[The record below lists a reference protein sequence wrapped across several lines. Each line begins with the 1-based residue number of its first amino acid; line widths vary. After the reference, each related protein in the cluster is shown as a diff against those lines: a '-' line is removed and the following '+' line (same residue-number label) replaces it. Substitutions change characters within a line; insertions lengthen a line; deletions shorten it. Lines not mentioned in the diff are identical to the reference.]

1 LDKKKIIEFL
11 GAIFVAAIFITSYA
25 SFGTR
30 TSQGQKTTTTAI
42 NNAFYSRATV
52 AAAIT
57 GYGPALTINVSCS
70 NASKVYE
77 QVNNILLNYEKNGSV
92 NTYFSQGS
100 NQFQIESGTLSSYAI
115 YLSMKQGLGSNA
127 TCIVA
132 NPTFFVQ
139 LPSTVVF
146 YNTVLGVNETVTLQK
161 SQTKYEIS
169 ARFEQ
174 NVSNVI
180 TVYVST
186 LLTPQGAVS
195 GNLTVI
201 ALG

>member
-1 LDKKKIIEFL
+1 MDKKRLIELL
-11 GAIFVAAIFITSYA
+11 GAIFVAVIFLTSYA

-30 TSQGQKTTTTAI
+30 NSQVPKTTTTVI
-42 NNAFYSRATV
+42 SNAFYSTSTV
-52 AAAIT
+52 DAAIT

-70 NASKVYE
+70 NASKVYG

-92 NTYFSQGS
+92 NTYFPQGS
-100 NQFQIESGTLSSYAI
+100 NQFQIESGMRSSYAI
-115 YLSMKQGLGSNA
+115 YLSMKQSLGSNA

-132 NPTFFVQ
+132 NPTFFIQ

-146 YNTVLGVNETVTLQK
+146 YTPALRSNETVILQK

-180 TVYVST
+180 AVYVSA
-186 LLTPQGAVS
+186 LVTPQGVVY
-195 GNLTVI
+195 GNLNVS